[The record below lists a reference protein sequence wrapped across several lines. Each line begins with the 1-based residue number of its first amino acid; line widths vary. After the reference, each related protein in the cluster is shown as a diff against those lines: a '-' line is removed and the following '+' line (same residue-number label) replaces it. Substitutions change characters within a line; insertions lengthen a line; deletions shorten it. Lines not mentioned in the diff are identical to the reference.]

1 MSQPMSQPIVLA
13 SRSPRRIEL
22 LRLIVPPERILVRPP
37 PSAEEE
43 SFDGLTTLPAIR
55 HQLLHVACHKHN
67 QTQEMLQQEG
77 LQFAALIAADT
88 VVVASETDGQ
98 LVVLGQPPPGPAQS
112 ALVRRWFREYYAG
125 REHQVLTGVCLS
137 VRQQSHQFVTN
148 TFVVTS
154 TVRFLADVETWL
166 EWYLETGESSGK
178 AGGYA
183 LQGAGSLF
191 VDQVTGSLSNV
202 VGLPIR
208 EVQTALAESGFFNR
222 DHGLE

>member
-1 MSQPMSQPIVLA
+1 MSLPVVLA

-22 LRLIVPPERILVRPP
+22 LQLIIPPDRILVRPP

-43 SFDGLTTLPAIR
+43 SFDGLTSPPAIMQ
-55 HQLLHVACHKHN
+55 QLLRIARHKHD
-67 QTQEMLQQEG
+67 QTLEMLQTEG
-77 LQFAALIAADT
+77 QQFAALIAADT
-88 VVVASETDGQ
+88 TVVANGPDGR
-98 LVVLGQPPPGPAQS
+98 LVVLGQPPSGPDQS
-112 ALVRRWFREYYAG
+112 ALVRRWFREYYAD
-125 REHQVLTGVCLS
+125 REHQVQTGVCLS
-137 VRQQSHQFVTN
+137 VFRGDQFATK

-154 TVRFLADVETWL
+154 TVKFLADVETWMD
-166 EWYLETGESSGK
+166 WYLETGESAGK

-208 EVQTALAESGFFNR
+208 EVKAALVELGFN
-222 DHGLE
+222 